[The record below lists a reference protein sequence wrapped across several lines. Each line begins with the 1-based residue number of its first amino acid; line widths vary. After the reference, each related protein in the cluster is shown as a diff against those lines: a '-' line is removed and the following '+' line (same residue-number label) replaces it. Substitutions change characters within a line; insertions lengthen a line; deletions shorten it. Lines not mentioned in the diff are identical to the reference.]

1 MNPLAS
7 LREECKQLLWD
18 ALESAYPGAEL
29 PESKYSYPPNPEMGD
44 ISSAVCFQL
53 ARRLRQR
60 PADIAEKIVENINKD
75 SSELIREAKALNGY
89 INFYVE
95 SSSFAELVLGAASYD
110 DYGYLKTDEPKKIM
124 VEHTSANPNAPLH
137 IGNARN
143 AIIGDCLAKLLEN
156 RGHQVLKHFLVN
168 DMGRQV
174 AMTTF
179 GWKLL
184 GKPEPEGRAEEWV
197 GAIYASANV
206 VNELKRVRREH
217 KEAEESGRVMEIAE
231 LQEELEKYEIAA
243 KELRRK
249 YPKVYDTLEEKLP
262 LLENPESYIA
272 EYNTAYENKDQATV
286 EEVRQIVGYCLYG
299 FETSLG
305 EIGIGFDSFDF
316 ESDLVWAKAADDI
329 LEDLKKTPYVFEDDG
344 VLILNCD
351 KIAVELNLKT
361 RWGLHPRHEIPNLV
375 LVRSDG
381 TTLYTLRDIAYSLW
395 KFQRAERIIN
405 VIGTEQ
411 LLAQLQL
418 RLALAALGNIWMG
431 DNQIHY
437 PYEFVF
443 LPGVKMSGRLGRY
456 VTLME
461 VIEKAVELATQE
473 VELRAPHLSKEEKEN
488 IAKMVGY
495 GAVKYTILSIDA
507 RKTVTFDWKKALNF
521 EINSAPFIQYSHAR
535 ACNILKRVDDIGEPE
550 YGLLTEVKERKLIMT
565 LAKWPEVFEGAVNE
579 LKPGDITAYVN
590 QLADR
595 FNSFYAVV
603 PVLKAENEGLKNA
616 RLMLVEA
623 TRVTIFNALKLLGIQ
638 SPERM

>member
-7 LREECKQLLWD
+7 LKEECQQLLWD
-18 ALESAYPGAEL
+18 ALESVNPGAEL

-53 ARRLRQR
+53 ARSLKQR
-60 PADIAEKIVENINKD
+60 PADIAERMVEAIKVEN
-75 SSELIREAKALNGY
+75 SPLIGDVRALNGY
-89 INFYVE
+89 INFNVE
-95 SSSFAELVLGAASYD
+95 PSRFAELVLNAASYE
-110 DYGYLKTDEPKKIM
+110 DYGFLETDEPEIVM

-143 AIIGDCLAKLLEN
+143 AIIGDSLANLLES
-156 RGHQVLKHFLVN
+156 RGHKVLRHFLVN

-184 GKPEPEGRAEEWV
+184 DKPEPQGRAEDWV

-206 VNELKRVRREH
+206 VNELKRVRAELA
-217 KEAEESGRVMEIAE
+217 EAEKDGRVMEIAE
-231 LQEELEKYEIAA
+231 LQEELEKFEIASRD
-243 KELRRK
+243 LRRK
-249 YPKVYDTLEEKLP
+249 YPQVYDTMEEKMP
-262 LLENPESYIA
+262 LLENPESFIA
-272 EYNTAYENKDQATV
+272 QYNTAYENNEPDTV
-286 EEVRQIVGYCLYG
+286 EEIRKIVGYCLYG

-316 ESDLVWAKAADDI
+316 ESDLVWAKTADTVLKD
-329 LEDLKKTPYVFEDDG
+329 LEKTPYVFKDNG
-344 VLILNCD
+344 VLILDCN
-351 KIAVELNLKT
+351 KIATELNLKE

-395 KFQRAERIIN
+395 KFQKAERVIN

-418 RLALAALGNIWMG
+418 RLALAALGHIWMG
-431 DNQIHY
+431 DKQMHY
-437 PYEFVF
+437 PYEHVR
-443 LPGVKMSGRLGRY
+443 LPDVKMSGRLGRY

-461 VIEKAVELATQE
+461 VIEKSVDLATQE

-495 GAVKYTILSIDA
+495 GAVKYTILSVDA
-507 RKTVTFDWKKALNF
+507 RKMVTFDWKKALNF
-521 EINSAPFIQYSHAR
+521 EVNSAPFIQYSHAR
-535 ACNILKRVDDIGEPE
+535 ACNILKRVDEIDEPD
-550 YGLLTEVKERKLIMT
+550 YGLLTHVKERELIMT
-565 LAKWPEVFEGAVNE
+565 LAKFPGVFEGAVDE
-579 LKPGDITAYVN
+579 LKPGDITAYAN
-590 QLADR
+590 LLADK
-595 FNSFYAVV
+595 FNSFYAAV
-603 PVLKAENEGLKNA
+603 PVLKAENEKLKNA
-616 RLMLVEA
+616 RLMLVDA
-623 TRVTIFNALKLLGIQ
+623 VRVTILNALHVLGIKA
-638 SPERM
+638 PERM